1 MLLKSFD
8 MKEIILK
15 ELNVS
20 MVSSKYLQWMKSK
33 NIMRYTEQRFEKH
46 SILKIIDYIKAIKLS
61 KNNYAYGIFFI
72 INNQKIHVGN
82 IKLGSINFKHKY
94 ADISYFIGDIKFQK
108 LGIGTIAIKK
118 VLEIAKKKFKLK
130 KIFAGIYSNNV
141 KSKQVLLKNKF
152 VLEGTF
158 EKKFIYENKRIAELV
173 YSKNI

>member
-8 MKEIILK
+8 IKKIILK

-33 NIMRYTEQRFEKH
+33 NIMCYTEQRFSKH
-46 SILKIIDYIKAIKLS
+46 SIPKIINFVKATKKS
-61 KNNYAYGIFFI
+61 KNNYVYGIFII
-72 INNQKIHVGN
+72 INNRKIHVGN
-82 IKLGSINFKHKY
+82 IKLGPINFNHNY
-94 ADISYFIGDIKFQK
+94 ADISYFIGDVKFQK

-118 VLEIAKKKFKLK
+118 VLEIAKRKFKLK

-141 KSKQVLLKNKF
+141 NSKKILLKNKF

-158 EKKFIYENKRIAELV
+158 KKKFIYENKRIAELV